1 MYVCNFRSQSSDVIV
16 YHVMSMLY
24 IIKLKPKYPSVRFLN
39 SCFQQSLSLFIIMS
53 VDSGVCR
60 SYYFLNM

>member
-24 IIKLKPKYPSVRFLN
+24 IIKLKPKYPSMWFLN
-39 SCFQQSLSLFIIMS
+39 SCFQQSLSLFINMS
-53 VDSGVCR
+53 VDSTMSS
-60 SYYFLNM
+60 SYYFLNR